1 MCARVPVR
9 RVGGAGS
16 ECRRR
21 ACLFATSGALLSGAP
36 RSLGRH
42 RACRFAERSDQSR
55 APAAP
60 QSLRHLAADGP
71 MCREGGRRRERGAAA
86 PRSLGC
92 NVLSVTAPCVLDG
105 TTHSQTTQHRVRV
118 AYADSWPGT
127 ALHSRRALHF
137 ARHLSIQNLLKSRHF
152 PCGPAAAQ
160 YDLTVLMIFWCFTK
174 FMRVKALPAGRR
186 RQIPVTSLTREVCRN
201 ISHTACALSSVDNS
215 ISK

>member
-1 MCARVPVR
+1 
-9 RVGGAGS
+9 
-16 ECRRR
+16 
-21 ACLFATSGALLSGAP
+21 
-36 RSLGRH
+36 
-42 RACRFAERSDQSR
+42 
-55 APAAP
+55 
-60 QSLRHLAADGP
+60 

-160 YDLTVLMIFWCFTK
+160 YDLTVLMHFLVFYK
-174 FMRVKALPAGRR
+174 VY
-186 RQIPVTSLTREVCRN
+186 
-201 ISHTACALSSVDNS
+201 ACQGSPCGPPQADSGHEPDA
-215 ISK
+215 